1 MEKLARAILE
11 AGTLSQVCCHPLGAG
26 LLLAVMRSY
35 PASSL
40 AMLHW
45 AATHLEAVLADANMV
60 EAVILVIE
68 DVLGKY
74 PCHCNFLDPFKLHLF
89 NRFESVGAEASARSL
104 PQRSGDQLGQQ
115 RQLGAGGA
123 GGGGNLPEARGG

>member
-11 AGTLSQVCCHPLGAG
+11 AGTLSQVCGHPLGAG

-45 AATHLEAVLADANMV
+45 AATHLEAVLGDLNMV

-74 PCHCNFLDPFKLHLF
+74 
-89 NRFESVGAEASARSL
+89 S
-104 PQRSGDQLGQQ
+104 
-115 RQLGAGGA
+115 
-123 GGGGNLPEARGG
+123 